1 MNTFT
6 GPFRLMM
13 KEMSLTFYINATIT
27 FVLFVFYNFL
37 GFIGATE
44 SGGFI
49 LFGPIFFVFLLY
61 PFINFSGYK
70 YILSLGGTRKQFVLA
85 MYLTAFLYSVIS
97 VLLLNSFYLI
107 TNLINSTSNLFHLAE
122 LVNSSNGLF
131 YLWIDFSW
139 IIFIFSIGMIAKTI
153 WFNYGSVISLAG
165 ATLLLMITIV
175 IVVFGDISWLF
186 EFIFTNYLLFVTV
199 LFVLSLVLLIF
210 SYLLMLNA
218 PLEKGNRLI
227 SNIR

>member
-1 MNTFT
+1 
-6 GPFRLMM
+6 
-13 KEMSLTFYINATIT
+13 
-27 FVLFVFYNFL
+27 
-37 GFIGATE
+37 
-44 SGGFI
+44 
-49 LFGPIFFVFLLY
+49 
-61 PFINFSGYK
+61 
-70 YILSLGGTRKQFVLA
+70 
-85 MYLTAFLYSVIS
+85 
-97 VLLLNSFYLI
+97 
-107 TNLINSTSNLFHLAE
+107 
-122 LVNSSNGLF
+122 F

-175 IVVFGDISWLF
+175 IIIFGDISWLF

-227 SNIR
+227 SNIS